1 MSTTRFSEDQIRVE
15 KKLIENKDILS
26 YHLNVPGNGL
36 QNPYITNPEIRL
48 QKWGAN
54 LHTNNFDINDQ
65 LRGNKKITRNIVSNL
80 SSIKN
85 QPIYYPHKNIDV
97 ENTRQSLPAWT
108 FIDYEL
114 KIDNIYNYDPKL
126 NPYSYKS
133 SRLIH
138 KDKFL

>member
-36 QNPYITNPEIRL
+36 KNPYISNPEIRL

-54 LHTNNFDINDQ
+54 LHTNSFEINDQ
-65 LRGNKKITRNIVSNL
+65 LRGNKKITRNTDSNL
-80 SSIKN
+80 TSIKN
-85 QPIYYPHKNIDV
+85 QAIYYPDKNINI
-97 ENTRQSLPAWT
+97 ENSRQSLPAWT
-108 FIDYEL
+108 FVDYEL
-114 KIDNIYNYDPKL
+114 KIDPIYNYKPQL

-138 KDKFL
+138 KDNFL